1 MEKCKFWWGGERRLG
16 HNQGGHRIIYLIEV
30 FAIPQR
36 ETHCKKNS
44 EQDCFPQMNTKLST
58 DFWGKKY
65 IFITVMKE
73 SYTNSVLELTHQSPD
88 HQRNFLLILGKSTEG
103 KQIFTCGVSDWNST
117 PPLLP

>member
-1 MEKCKFWWGGERRLG
+1 MLLEA
-16 HNQGGHRIIYLIEV
+16 

-36 ETHCKKNS
+36 ETRCKKNS

-58 DFWGKKY
+58 DFEY
-65 IFITVMKE
+65 MFITVTKE
-73 SYTNSVLELTHQSPD
+73 SYTNSVLALTHQSPD

-103 KQIFTCGVSDWNST
+103 KQIFTCGVSDCNST